1 MRGPL
6 LLWQD
11 LDSYEEINLR
21 EDTMLFS
28 HDGIH
33 DSQTHLASPSYF
45 YDQLRREISLATRTE
60 KPLALIKILFDNPES
75 DQVRAYDILHF
86 SFELTQLTRR
96 EDCIGRLGV
105 NEVVII
111 VRDGAGNAELFVN
124 RLLDATS
131 LTVNHTLHIRI
142 GVVLAH
148 NNEDSLKLLD
158 RLDRAEFVTR

>member
-1 MRGPL
+1 
-6 LLWQD
+6 
-11 LDSYEEINLR
+11 
-21 EDTMLFS
+21 MLFS

-45 YDQLRREISLATRTE
+45 YDQLRREISLATRVD
-60 KPLALIKILFDNPES
+60 KPIALIKVVFDNPDS

-86 SFELTQLTRR
+86 SYELTQLTRQ

-111 VRDGAGNAELFVN
+111 VRDGRGNADLFVS

-131 LTVNHTLHIRI
+131 LTVDHTLQIRI
-142 GVVLAH
+142 ATVFAR
-148 NNEDSLKLLD
+148 NNEDSRKLLD
-158 RLDRAEFVTR
+158 RLDRAELVTR